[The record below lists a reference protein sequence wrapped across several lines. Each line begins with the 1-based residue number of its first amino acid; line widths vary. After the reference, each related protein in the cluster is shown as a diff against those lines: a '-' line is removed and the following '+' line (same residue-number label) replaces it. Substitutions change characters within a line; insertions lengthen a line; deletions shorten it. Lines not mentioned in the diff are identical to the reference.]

1 MRGRWDMRFASYGR
15 LRKDY
20 RCKACGHL
28 NPLDPVK
35 DAFSGNV
42 TPACAECGE
51 PFDQNPMDVSTL
63 RVLIG
68 IALFAAVVVAFL
80 MNKGGGF

>member
-1 MRGRWDMRFASYGR
+1 MRGRWDMRFSSYGR

-28 NPLDPVK
+28 NPLDPVG

-42 TPACAECGE
+42 TPTCAQCAE
-51 PFDQNPMDVSTL
+51 PFDENPMDVSLT

-68 IALFAAVVVAFL
+68 IALFVAVVVLFV
-80 MNKGGGF
+80 MRKGG